1 MKKAIMCNSKLSDQH
16 FEDIMDKIDDAKTN
30 YEIDEIKGSTV
41 YMKPKNSDKLLP
53 TVTLTIEELDTDED
67 EITVS
72 LDLNVTK
79 FPNLNGKDSN
89 YADYASGAIK
99 KWLENVEAFE
109 KICGKEIRL
118 YK

>member
-16 FEDIMDKIDDAKTN
+16 LEDIMDRIDDAKTD
-30 YEIDEIKGSTV
+30 YEVDEIKGSTV
-41 YMKPKNSDKLLP
+41 YLEPKNSDKLLP
-53 TVTLTIEELDTDED
+53 SITLTIEELATAED

-72 LDLNVTK
+72 LHLNMTK

-99 KWLENVEAFE
+99 KWLENAEALE
-109 KICGKEIRL
+109 KVCGKEIRL